1 MLTNDLIA
9 ETYTAIT
16 VNKARTFLTI
26 LGIVIGIGSVITMT
40 AVGRGA
46 QNDIEERIQGIGANL
61 LSIRPG
67 GGGRGGFGP
76 ANAGGNQN
84 ALTLSDVDAIES
96 ESQYITHI
104 APQASG
110 RYQVIASGNNI
121 NTTVLGITSDY
132 ASVRGTS
139 MAKGSFLTIAD
150 DGKISRVA
158 VLGSQA
164 ALDLF
169 GDGITITVDPIGG
182 SVRING
188 IIFTVIGVMNE
199 RGDNDDIVYAPL
211 GTVQQ
216 YLLGA
221 KTVSSIDVSV
231 GRAED
236 MAIAEA
242 ELNTLL
248 LREHGIADETQADF
262 RIRNQADI
270 VETASSVTGALTA
283 LLAAIASISL
293 LVGGI
298 GIMNMMLTSVTERTR
313 EIGLRKALGATVGD
327 IRKQFLLEAVTLT
340 FFGGVLGV
348 VSGVGIAWLLDAHL
362 GLSTSISEQSII
374 LAFGVS
380 VLIGIVFGLY
390 PAWRA
395 SKFDPME
402 ALRYE

>member
-1 MLTNDLIA
+1 
-9 ETYTAIT
+9 
-16 VNKARTFLTI
+16 
-26 LGIVIGIGSVITMT
+26 
-40 AVGRGA
+40 
-46 QNDIEERIQGIGANL
+46 
-61 LSIRPG
+61 
-67 GGGRGGFGP
+67 
-76 ANAGGNQN
+76 
-84 ALTLSDVDAIES
+84 
-96 ESQYITHI
+96 
-104 APQASG
+104 
-110 RYQVIASGNNI
+110 
-121 NTTVLGITSDY
+121 
-132 ASVRGTS
+132 
-139 MAKGSFLTIAD
+139 
-150 DGKISRVA
+150 
-158 VLGSQA
+158 
-164 ALDLF
+164 
-169 GDGITITVDPIGG
+169 
-182 SVRING
+182 
-188 IIFTVIGVMNE
+188 
-199 RGDNDDIVYAPL
+199 
-211 GTVQQ
+211 
-216 YLLGA
+216 
-221 KTVSSIDVSV
+221 
-231 GRAED
+231 

>member
-16 VNKARTFLTI
+16 VNKVRTFLTI

-46 QNDIEERIQGIGANL
+46 QMDIQERIQGIGANL
-61 LSIRPG
+61 LMIRA
-67 GGGRGGFGP
+67 GGGRRGFGP
-76 ANAGGNQN
+76 VNTGGNQ
-84 ALTLSDVDAIES
+84 ASLTQKDVDRIS
-96 ESQYITHI
+96 EQSQYISHI
-104 APQASG
+104 APQASS
-110 RYQVIASGNNI
+110 RHQVIAGRNNV
-121 NTTVLGITSDY
+121 NTTILGTTSDY
-132 ASVRGTS
+132 AFVRGVDVE
-139 MAKGSFLTIAD
+139 KGSFLTIAD
-150 DGKISRVA
+150 DAKLSRVV
-158 VLGSQA
+158 VLGAQA

-169 GDGITITVDPIGG
+169 GDGTVLESDPVGS

-188 IIFTVIGVMNE
+188 GVFTVIGVAVEN
-199 RGDNDDIVYAPL
+199 GTNDDTIYAPI

-216 YLLGA
+216 FLLGE
-221 KTVSSIDVSV
+221 KSISNIDVSV
-231 GRAED
+231 GQSQD
-236 MAIAEA
+236 MAKAEQ
-242 ELNTLL
+242 ELTAMLL
-248 LREHGIADETQADF
+248 DNHGITEEAAADF
-262 RIRNQADI
+262 RIRNQAEI
-270 VETASSVTGALTA
+270 VETASSVTGALTS

-340 FFGGVLGV
+340 FFGGILGV
-348 VSGVGIAWLLDAHL
+348 FLGVGLAWLLDAKL
-362 GLSTSISEQSII
+362 GISATVSQFSIL

-380 VLIGIVFGLY
+380 VLIGIIFGLY